1 MSCRS
6 SQMLLESASAP
17 AAFKATGTPH
27 SHSEFSQ
34 TGTHF
39 TAAFHFCNILSRY
52 PGILG
57 LCMYG
62 GAKNEAPADM
72 VTTLAINDVIA
83 NRFFLSLCRTVLTNF
98 EKPVASGPGGILVL
112 GAGEDLT
119 CTNCQLTT
127 SNYTFVQYRD
137 TTADCSFSFYTVTIV
152 DFAVNSMPLS
162 LSAYFAPSN
171 SFPFTYLGKT
181 YDAGFSSRCPSGNL
195 FPNVLDSG
203 TSQILL
209 PYAALQALGSAICK
223 AYTGQDPNCK
233 QIIMGGAYAFKSLDG
248 LPDISVL
255 LWDAASSSVVTL
267 VLPPTA

>member
-1 MSCRS
+1 
-6 SQMLLESASAP
+6 
-17 AAFKATGTPH
+17 
-27 SHSEFSQ
+27 
-34 TGTHF
+34 
-39 TAAFHFCNILSRY
+39 
-52 PGILG
+52 
-57 LCMYG
+57 MYG

-162 LSAYFAPSN
+162 LSANFAPSN

-209 PYAALQALGSAICK
+209 PNAALQALGSAICK